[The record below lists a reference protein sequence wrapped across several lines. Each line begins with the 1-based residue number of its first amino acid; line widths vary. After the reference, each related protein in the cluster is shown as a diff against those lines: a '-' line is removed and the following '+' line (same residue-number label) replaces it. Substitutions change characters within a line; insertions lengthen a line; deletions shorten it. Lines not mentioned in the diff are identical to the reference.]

1 MNGNI
6 YKNKIFIVKKD
17 FSNIEN
23 NKKSLPGSPIW
34 DYKMNPGCMPDGQF
48 CKEKR
53 EEFKTGIQRLLLK
66 NRYTNTT
73 FFENAVNRKRKGI
86 FRI

>member
-6 YKNKIFIVKKD
+6 YKNRIFIVKKD
-17 FSNIEN
+17 FKNIEN
-23 NKKSLPGSPIW
+23 NKKSLPGSPKW
-34 DYKMNPGCMPDGQF
+34 DYKMNPGCMPDGEF

-53 EEFKTGIQRLLLK
+53 EEFKIGIKRLLLK

-86 FRI
+86 I